1 MTATILDKSDRY
13 VHIDEDN
20 TILES
25 TEEYLDNSVTLFLCD
40 NNWNKVSSL
49 TCSELGSKYIRIT
62 STLTLNDKVLIE
74 YKIKTFNFDIDTNIL
89 VRIKRLED
97 IILKQD
103 LAITELTKAMS
114 NRVDKHTFR
123 VWLKAMEKNYGKPIL
138 EDNLLGIYS
147 VPQADL
153 D

>member
-40 NNWNKVSSL
+40 DNWNKVSSL

-74 YKIKTFNFDIDTNIL
+74 YKIKS
-89 VRIKRLED
+89 
-97 IILKQD
+97 IIYVVSINK
-103 LAITELTKAMS
+103 E
-114 NRVDKHTFR
+114 V
-123 VWLKAMEKNYGKPIL
+123 V
-138 EDNLLGIYS
+138 
-147 VPQADL
+147 
-153 D
+153 